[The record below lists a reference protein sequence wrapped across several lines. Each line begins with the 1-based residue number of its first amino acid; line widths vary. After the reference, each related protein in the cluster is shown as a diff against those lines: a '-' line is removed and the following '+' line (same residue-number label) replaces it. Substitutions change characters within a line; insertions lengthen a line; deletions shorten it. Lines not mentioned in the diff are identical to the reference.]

1 MPNNK
6 ANKPKSIVKL
16 TTLEDIKEQIENL
29 RGQYISAKRNNDTR
43 KIEYLEK
50 EYKELRKILFSNERY
65 FKKLDEEELEKIIE
79 TTNNEKEKEYA
90 ESKINQKNV
99 YSSSNRYIKNIDK
112 STSLNKLIKRRRFKK
127 CILGFS
133 IGAALVAG
141 VFGIKQLNNNK
152 NDHKTMQTSTEI
164 TTQDNQYN
172 DNITDSNS
180 MQQNTTQIQEN
191 TTSTE
196 KYTIVTPNN
205 SVNQN
210 NSNSNNGSINS
221 NPNNNGSN
229 INSGYFSNPKP
240 LDPGIGDNKP
250 QKHVIPQSTTESAP
264 AVDYPF
270 NNNQNSTST
279 QETTE
284 ETVTTEEKAPEIPK
298 DMPIEENTSAPST
311 QENTSKP
318 SKQEN
323 TSAPSTQETTEE
335 TVTTEEIIIEEE
347 APSYDD
353 DMPIED
359 DEDDVTYYGSNR
371 LTYHM

>member
-180 MQQNTTQIQEN
+180 MQQNTTQVEKNTTQIQEN

-284 ETVTTEEKAPEIPK
+284 ETVTTEE
-298 DMPIEENTSAPST
+298 
-311 QENTSKP
+311 
-318 SKQEN
+318 
-323 TSAPSTQETTEE
+323 
-335 TVTTEEIIIEEE
+335 IIIEEE